1 MLRMAPSTSPLYVC
15 CLSLLAHA
23 PPFAAEI
30 LLAARQGD
38 VAKVQQFLQCA
49 CDTCRKLPPGGLTC
63 GNGWTALLV
72 AAKHGRTAVVE
83 SLLAAKADVEATVT
97 TTASTALIQ
106 AAAYFHPDVVRLLL
120 NAGAKV
126 YRADNQGEGAGLRG
140 RLLTVSS
147 SFLAGWR
154 HIIVRVLAWSRSYG
168 WHWAIHTQLLV
179 LPLVCVCW
187 WCLLLFQ

>member
-1 MLRMAPSTSPLYVC
+1 MIPTRTLG
-15 CLSLLAHA
+15 HA
-23 PPFAAEI
+23 TLVAAEI

-83 SLLAAKADVEATVT
+83 SLLAAKADVETTVT

-106 AAAYFHPDVVRLLL
+106 ASAYFHPDVVKLLL
-120 NAGAKV
+120 GAGAKV
-126 YRADNQGEGAGLRG
+126 YRADHQGEAGVMLQV
-140 RLLTVSS
+140 LLG
-147 SFLAGWR
+147 LA
-154 HIIVRVLAWSRSYG
+154 A
-168 WHWAIHTQLLV
+168 
-179 LPLVCVCW
+179 VCW
-187 WCLLLFQ
+187 G